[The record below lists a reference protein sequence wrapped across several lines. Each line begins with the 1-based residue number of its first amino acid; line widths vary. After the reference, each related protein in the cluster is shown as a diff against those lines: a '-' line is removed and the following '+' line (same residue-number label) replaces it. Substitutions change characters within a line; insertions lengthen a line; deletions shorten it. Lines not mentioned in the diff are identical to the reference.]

1 MAENQVGES
10 VITDEQLD
18 EWENQTTHRGNRA
31 AAPILRE
38 LTPGQRP
45 VAIAEAHT
53 RMNLSA
59 GWNYS
64 GAIWQAVQDLK
75 AGRTPSLDAAAD
87 YRKREAERTG
97 W

>member
-1 MAENQVGES
+1 MTGES

-18 EWENQTTHRGNRA
+18 EWEAQNVHRGNKA

-38 LTPGQRP
+38 LTPEQRT
-45 VAIAEAHT
+45 VAVAEAHT

-64 GAIWQAVQDLK
+64 GAVWQAVQDLK
-75 AGRTPSLDAAAD
+75 AGRTPCLDAAAD
-87 YRKREAERTG
+87 YRKRENERTG
-97 W
+97 C

>member
-1 MAENQVGES
+1 MTGEH
-10 VITDEQLD
+10 VITDARLD
-18 EWENQTTHRGNRA
+18 EWEAQSTHKGNKA

-38 LTPGQRP
+38 LTPGQRT

-64 GAIWQAVQDLK
+64 GAVWQAVQDLK
-75 AGRTPSLDAAAD
+75 LGRTPCLDTAAK
-87 YRKREAERTG
+87 YREEENARTG
-97 W
+97 R

>member
-1 MAENQVGES
+1 MTGEP

-18 EWENQTTHRGNRA
+18 EWEAQSIHRGNKA

-38 LTPGQRP
+38 LTPGQRT

-53 RMNLSA
+53 RMNLSP
-59 GWNYS
+59 GWIYS

-75 AGRTPSLDAAAD
+75 QGRTPCLDTAAE
-87 YRKREAERTG
+87 YRKRENERTG
-97 W
+97 R